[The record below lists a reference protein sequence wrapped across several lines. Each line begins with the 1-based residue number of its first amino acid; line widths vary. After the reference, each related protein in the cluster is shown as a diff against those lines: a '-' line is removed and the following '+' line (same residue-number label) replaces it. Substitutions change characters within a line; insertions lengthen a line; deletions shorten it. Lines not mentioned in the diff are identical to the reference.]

1 MPGTLLPVN
10 GEVTSSD
17 SLALKALR
25 VSAAFVVALTF
36 LIAGAQKLLHP
47 DVGISMLARY
57 AANPRAVAAVGCGE
71 LAIGLWLISFRFPRA
86 AASVAIAA
94 LLGFSVLIGLE
105 LRRTQPLPC
114 GCMPLLPGAT
124 EPHAVRR
131 GLWVAEGRNAF
142 LILLAAGSALLSDGG
157 DEEFGRSS

>member
-1 MPGTLLPVN
+1 MNGSLIQPASSPETL
-10 GEVTSSD
+10 
-17 SLALKALR
+17 SLRILR
-25 VSAAFVVALTF
+25 VSAAVLVALTF
-36 LIAGAQKLLHP
+36 LIAGGQKLLHP

-57 AANPRAVAAVGCGE
+57 ATNPRAVAAIGCGE
-71 LAIGLWLISFRFPRA
+71 LAIGLWLVSFRFPRA

-114 GCMPLLPGAT
+114 GCMPLFPGAT
-124 EPHAVRR
+124 EPHAIRR

-142 LILLAAGSALLSDGG
+142 LILLAAGSALLSDGR
-157 DEEFGRSS
+157 DEESAGTS